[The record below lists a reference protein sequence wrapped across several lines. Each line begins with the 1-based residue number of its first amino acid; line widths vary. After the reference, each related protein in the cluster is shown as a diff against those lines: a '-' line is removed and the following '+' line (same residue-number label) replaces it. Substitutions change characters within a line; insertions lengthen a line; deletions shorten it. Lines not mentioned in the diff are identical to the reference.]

1 MKATI
6 EVADRRE
13 ADAIRAGLADPCT
26 RAFVVIM
33 GTLAGLKDDRSRRRV
48 LAYAVDRLE
57 GRNGFQQQAGESS
70 DVDC

>member
-13 ADAIRAGLADPCT
+13 ADTIRAGLADPGV

-33 GTLAGLKDDRSRRRV
+33 GALKALPTQAARMRTLTFVTEHFNDGAK
-48 LAYAVDRLE
+48 E
-57 GRNGFQQQAGESS
+57 Q
-70 DVDC
+70 